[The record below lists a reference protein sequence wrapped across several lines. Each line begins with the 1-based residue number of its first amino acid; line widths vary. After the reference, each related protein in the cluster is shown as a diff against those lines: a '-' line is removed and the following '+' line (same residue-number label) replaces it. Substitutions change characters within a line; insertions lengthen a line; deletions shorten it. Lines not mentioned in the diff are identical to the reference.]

1 MTKSAL
7 DLADLVD
14 IVVDPA
20 KTRIPDRGYS
30 SALSGSWAEL
40 KVGVLDPVDWDTSD
54 LWTEPDSGVT
64 KQMVNAVGSLIDM
77 HELMMS

>member
-7 DLADLVD
+7 DLADLLD
-14 IVVDPA
+14 IFVDPT

-40 KVGVLDPVDWDTSD
+40 KVGVLDPVDWDTLD
-54 LWTEPDSGVT
+54 QWTEPDPGVT
-64 KQMVNAVGSLIDM
+64 KQMVDAVGSLPDM
-77 HELMMS
+77 HELIMS